1 MVRDLNT
8 FQMLLQ
14 STVTNPFTTQFQEAG
29 LVNKFQEENL
39 RDQIPVLMMKVS

>member
-14 STVTNPFTTQFQEAG
+14 SMVTNLSTTQFQEAG

-39 RDQIPVLMMKVS
+39 RDQIQVLMMKVS